1 MQDFEPFHVQLR
13 GKNAHPSRVTARSR
27 HAGCKPA
34 ANNVVGHSY
43 DRDYLS
49 RALRRADIQVAKGD
63 DEIDVLRDK
72 LLSQGCRTLAAALRP
87 SEPDANVASL
97 FPADRFHV
105 APEGLSEGLSDVLRI
120 GSQNA
125 DYWQA
130 ALLCVRS
137 ERPHCR
143 SAAEK
148 RNELAPPPVPPKPRR
163 KLRLA
168 KTIALWKEARAGFH
182 RIWVRADFSRGACL
196 VAQLR
201 SARLRVLGCYRGRT
215 R

>member
-13 GKNAHPSRVTARSR
+13 GKDAHPSRITARSR

-43 DRDYLS
+43 DRDCLS

-72 LLSQGCRTLAAALRP
+72 LVSQGGRALAAALRP
-87 SEPDANVASL
+87 SEPDANVTSL
-97 FPADRFHV
+97 FPTDRFHV

-130 ALLCVRS
+130 ALLCTRR
-137 ERPHCR
+137 ERPR
-143 SAAEK
+143 GRRASEQ
-148 RNELAPPPVPPKPRR
+148 RDELAPLHVEHGASFPVP
-163 KLRLA
+163 
-168 KTIALWKEARAGFH
+168 
-182 RIWVRADFSRGACL
+182 SL
-196 VAQLR
+196 VARRATRCPSGWNVDRQKHDY
-201 SARLRVLGCYRGRT
+201 ADQERLKRDFRDVET
-215 R
+215 PTP